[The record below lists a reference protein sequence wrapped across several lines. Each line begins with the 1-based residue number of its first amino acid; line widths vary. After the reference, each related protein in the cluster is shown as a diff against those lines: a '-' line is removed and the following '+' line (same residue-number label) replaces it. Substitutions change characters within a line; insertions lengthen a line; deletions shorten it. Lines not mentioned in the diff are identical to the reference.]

1 MISQISCSRAAI
13 AGFLVA
19 RAPEW
24 YLFRPRIRSFPLYR
38 GISFDGQDLRDL
50 RQDPPVGEHPQPRQQ
65 QIASPLPAQSPERPC
80 GHPRIYPPRPGVLFL
95 HPRGQGDQSRLEAC
109 RRTFRRTADTSRSK
123 RRVRG
128 QRLQFAFPT
137 NWRLSR
143 SNTTWSSRARV
154 LHLSRTGCVDAR
166 SVSTDS
172 R

>member
-1 MISQISCSRAAI
+1 VCSSCIRAGQVTKAAKRP
-13 AGFLVA
+13 AGEKT
-19 RAPEW
+19 P
-24 YLFRPRIRSFPLYR
+24 
-38 GISFDGQDLRDL
+38 
-50 RQDPPVGEHPQPRQQ
+50 
-65 QIASPLPAQSPERPC
+65 
-80 GHPRIYPPRPGVLFL
+80 
-95 HPRGQGDQSRLEAC
+95 
-109 RRTFRRTADTSRSK
+109 RTADTPRSK